1 MDFEKHEKC
10 PKRDSSTTSKT
21 AIMIRFYDLW
31 LIITPKPF
39 TSRKEAK
46 KILAA

>member
-1 MDFEKHEKC
+1 MDFEKYEKSL
-10 PKRDSSTTSKT
+10 KRDSPKT
-21 AIMIRFYDLW
+21 AIMTRFYDLW

-46 KILAA
+46 QFPVA

>member
-10 PKRDSSTTSKT
+10 PKRDSSTTLKT
-21 AIMIRFYDLW
+21 AIMTRFFNLW

-46 KILAA
+46 KFPSA